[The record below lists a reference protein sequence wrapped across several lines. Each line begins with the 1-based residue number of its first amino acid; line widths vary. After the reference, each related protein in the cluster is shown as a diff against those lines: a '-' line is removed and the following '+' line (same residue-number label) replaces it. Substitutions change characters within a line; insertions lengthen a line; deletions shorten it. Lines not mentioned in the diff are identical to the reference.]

1 MLEFCRSW
9 HLRCPSFFEAASVAA
24 SRYDPS
30 NLIALQAET
39 PISRRRTPRPS
50 TSPLVRH
57 HRMSS
62 ETRPLSAACGD
73 SRDLPLAMLLFY
85 HVCSIHLGEFCTVG
99 ASGMAQAPRL
109 LNFGD
114 VWSRTVVRR
123 RHSKVT
129 HRLGSLRFICS
140 PSEICVLI
148 FVIPYGL
155 TVTLPGL
162 FVRFARSTSRHARCV
177 S

>member
-9 HLRCPSFFEAASVAA
+9 LLRCPSVFEAASVSA

-30 NLIALQAET
+30 NLIALQVET
-39 PISRRRTPRPS
+39 LISRRRTPRPS

-73 SRDLPLAMLLFY
+73 SRDLPLALLLFY

-114 VWSRTVVRR
+114 VWSRTV
-123 RHSKVT
+123 
-129 HRLGSLRFICS
+129 LGSLLFICS
-140 PSEICVLI
+140 PSEICVFI
-148 FVIPYGL
+148 FVLPYGL

-162 FVRFARSTSRHARCV
+162 LCGSHARPRK
-177 S
+177 